1 MRMRIL
7 MLSKCEQDY
16 YGDMPSF
23 MKLGTCQ
30 LLNKSYISSAD
41 LNQHVSNLSR
51 LRVLDLKQG
60 QGQGWYITYDPK
72 LQLLYHI
79 QMEPEWLGKK
89 ILVISKLL
97 LRIPD
102 VHMAMCTSLWQSNLR
117 WIMAGEDIWTSRVGL
132 VFHIPKGLILE
143 PCYHTLQRKCGIR
156 NCHLF
161 WNKETNQSFKLP
173 HPFPHANGLSF
184 WRMRTHRTV
193 HRHLRLRPTPA
204 DRFAAMEGC
213 KHMQSIME
221 YKGPNPTNQLGLGSS
236 TMLFIG

>member
-1 MRMRIL
+1 MTHTYRDLSPGNPGHQSTGLPSGPSPRIKNHKPQSLRKRPYTLPSAREYFVQMRMRIL

-16 YGDMPSF
+16 YGDLPSF

-41 LNQHVSNLSR
+41 LNQNVSSLS
-51 LRVLDLKQG
+51 Q
-60 QGQGWYITYDPK
+60 I
-72 LQLLYHI
+72 
-79 QMEPEWLGKK
+79 
-89 ILVISKLL
+89 
-97 LRIPD
+97 
-102 VHMAMCTSLWQSNLR
+102 
-117 WIMAGEDIWTSRVGL
+117 
-132 VFHIPKGLILE
+132 
-143 PCYHTLQRKCGIR
+143 RK
-156 NCHLF
+156 CHLF

-184 WRMRTHRTV
+184 WRMRTHRTL

>member
-1 MRMRIL
+1 MTHTYWHLSPGNPGHQSTGLPSEPSPRIKNHKPQSLRKRPYIPPSTRECFVQMRMRIL
-7 MLSKCEQDY
+7 TLSKCEQDY

-30 LLNKSYISSAD
+30 LLNK
-41 LNQHVSNLSR
+41 
-51 LRVLDLKQG
+51 
-60 QGQGWYITYDPK
+60 
-72 LQLLYHI
+72 
-79 QMEPEWLGKK
+79 
-89 ILVISKLL
+89 VIYLPL
-97 LRIPD
+97 PWIN
-102 VHMAMCTSLWQSNLR
+102 MCLT
-117 WIMAGEDIWTSRVGL
+117 
-132 VFHIPKGLILE
+132 
-143 PCYHTLQRKCGIR
+143 YHTLQKKCGIR

-193 HRHLRLRPTPA
+193 HRHLPLRPTPA